1 MAAVLVPPWLEVWF
15 PPIARRNA
23 QVAILR
29 GARRAY
35 IGLAVLAPAVGLALM
50 VAAIA
55 RRGHRPRPR
64 WLLGAMAATFALL
77 TGFAVAEGVSAV
89 RLAAMRVPFPRL
101 AARFPDPPGDRT
113 IDLLVLGAS
122 SARGVPYNDWFS
134 VGEMVAWRLREALPE
149 RPVTVTDLSRPGQ
162 KIDQLHIL
170 LGSLERRP
178 DLVILYS
185 GHNEFSMRHDWA
197 HGVPHYLDEIA
208 PAQVTPEGWIRAHS
222 WVCGVIDQTL
232 DLIRQ
237 ATPPTRTV
245 ARRLVDVPV
254 YTPEEYD
261 ERLRD
266 FRLRVEAITAYCES
280 VGATVVLVIPPGN
293 DADFEPNRSV
303 LPASTPR
310 EQREAFAREFEAA
323 RRLEEEDPQSA
334 AANYRELLQQQPG
347 FAEVHYR
354 LGRLEERAGRSDEAD
369 RHYIAARDCDGL
381 PMRCLSDF
389 QEVYREVA
397 GRHPRAILVDGP
409 AVLRAA
415 SPRRRAGDESFTD
428 GFHPSLIGYAA
439 IGEAILR
446 AMHARRALGWGTSS
460 PTPSLSPEELARH
473 FGMDSARWRAVCAY
487 GAWFYRHT
495 ADVRFDP
502 SNRLAKA
509 DRFQRAG
516 EQIAAGKPPE
526 ELGQPGLGV
535 RRLAAGPR
543 P

>member
-1 MAAVLVPPWLEVWF
+1 MAAVVVPPWLEVWF
-15 PPIARRNA
+15 PPIARQNA
-23 QVAILR
+23 MVVTLR
-29 GARRAY
+29 GARRTY
-35 IGLAVLAPAVGLALM
+35 IILAMVVPVVSLALM

-55 RRGHRPRPR
+55 RRRRRPRPR
-64 WLLGAMAATFALL
+64 WLLGAMAATFALML
-77 TGFAVAEGVSAV
+77 GFAGAEGVSAA

-113 IDLLVLGAS
+113 IDLLILGAS

-134 VGEMVAWRLREALPE
+134 VGEMVAWRLREALPD
-149 RPVTVTDLSRPGQ
+149 RPVIVTDLSRPGQ
-162 KIDQLHIL
+162 KLDQLHIL

-197 HGVPHYLDEIA
+197 HGVPHYLDEI
-208 PAQVTPEGWIRAHS
+208 PPTRVTPEGWIRAHS
-222 WVCGVIDQTL
+222 WVCGVIDETV

-237 ATPPTRTV
+237 AAPPTRTV

-254 YTPEEYD
+254 YTPEEYV

-266 FRLRVEAITAYCES
+266 FRLRVEAITAYCEG

-310 EQREAFAREFEAA
+310 SEREAFAREFEAV
-323 RRLEEEDPQSA
+323 RRLEEADPESA
-334 AANYRELLQQQPG
+334 AANYRVLLHRQPG

-354 LGRLEERAGRSDEAD
+354 LGRLEERAGHSDEAD

-397 GRHPRAILVDGP
+397 ERHPRAILVDGP
-409 AVLRAA
+409 AILRAA
-415 SPRRRAGDESFTD
+415 SPSRRSGDESFTD

-446 AMHARRALGWGTSS
+446 AMHTRGALGWGSSS
-460 PTPSLSPEELARH
+460 PTPSLSSEELGRH
-473 FGMDSARWRAVCAY
+473 FGMDAARWQSVCAY

-502 SNRLAKA
+502 SDRLAKA
-509 DRFQRAG
+509 DRFQKAG
-516 EQIAAGKPPE
+516 EEIAAGRPPE
-526 ELGQPGLGV
+526 ELGLPGLGV
-535 RRLAAGPR
+535 RRIGARPR